1 VAHLAPWTD
10 AGFSVVSSC
19 VAARNS
25 TADFPWKIVSTEGQI
40 QLKIGWDGRQ
50 ITGAAVISTR
60 PVLASMLLEGRSVRD
75 ARALVRRL
83 YSVCSEAQAAAA
95 ALACDLAAGVEP
107 AAATVVARE
116 CRVIGECAKE
126 YAWRL
131 LLDLPPLLG
140 EAVRLQELSGL
151 RRRIDKLN
159 IDHAEEQPSCARGGA
174 DMTGWL
180 ALADE
185 VEEFVSRSVLGMP
198 IDAWTK
204 RGVDDWLAEGSTGA
218 ARIIAKLIPQRLCMS
233 EVAPLPWLAADELRA
248 DIAPALEASDEF
260 MRSPVWRSQPAETGA
275 WARQQEDP
283 RLGDVSHRG
292 VAGRLL
298 ARLIELADFP
308 ARLRALVGG
317 GPYSTWV
324 RGAQA
329 APGVGISAVE
339 TARGTLIHCVALDG
353 DKVARWRIVAPTEWN
368 FHPAGA
374 FSRGLTGTQARTGA
388 GARRAATLLA
398 HALDPCVG
406 FEIAIEHA

>member
-1 VAHLAPWTD
+1 MSE
-10 AGFSVVSSC
+10 GSVS
-19 VAARNS
+19 A
-25 TADFPWKIVSTEGQI
+25 EGHI

-50 ITGAAVISTR
+50 ITAAAVISTR
-60 PVLASMLLEGRSVRD
+60 PVLASLFLQGRSVRD

-83 YSVCSEAQAAAA
+83 YGVCGEAQAAAA
-95 ALACDLAAGVEP
+95 ASACELAAGIEP
-107 AAATVVARE
+107 AAATAVARE
-116 CRVIGECAKE
+116 CRVIAECAKE

-140 EAVRLQELSGL
+140 ETVRLQELSGL

-159 IDHAEEQPSCARGGA
+159 LDHGEEQPSCANAGA
-174 DMTGWL
+174 EMSGWL

-185 VEEFVSRSVLGMP
+185 VETFVSTNVLGMP
-198 IDAWTK
+198 IDEWTR
-204 RGVDDWLAEGSTGA
+204 RGIDDWLAEGSTPA
-218 ARIIAKLIPQRLCMS
+218 ARMIAKLIPQRLCRS
-233 EVAPLPWLAADELRA
+233 EVAPLPWLAAEELRA
-248 DIAPALEASDEF
+248 DIAPALETSDEF
-260 MRSPVWRSQPAETGA
+260 MRSPIWRSLPAETGA
-275 WARQQEDP
+275 WARQRQTP
-283 RLGDVSHRG
+283 RLGDVAHRD

-298 ARLIELADFP
+298 ARLIELAGIP
-308 ARLRALVGG
+308 ARLRTLAQG

-339 TARGTLIHCVALDG
+339 TARGTLVHCVALEG

-374 FSRGLTGTQARTGA
+374 FSRGLTGIETRTEA
-388 GARRAATLLA
+388 GARRAATLFA

-406 FEIAIEHA
+406 FEVAIEHA